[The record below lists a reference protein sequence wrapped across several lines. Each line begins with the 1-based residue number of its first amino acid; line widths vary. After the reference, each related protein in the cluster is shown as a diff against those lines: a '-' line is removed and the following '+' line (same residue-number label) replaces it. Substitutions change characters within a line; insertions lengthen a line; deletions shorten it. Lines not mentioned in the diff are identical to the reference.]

1 MAEDSQSIGDQSIY
15 EQGFARVAAVSVPVK
30 LADADANAS
39 EIIDAAAFCATQ
51 GAALVVF
58 PEMSVT
64 GYSIDD
70 LVEQNELL
78 ESVVA
83 AIDRIAAETAALS
96 PILVVGAP
104 LLWKGALYNCAVVL
118 QRGRVIGVTPKSYLP
133 SYREFYDKRYYSTM
147 PPGGTPAEMAIWENG
162 LRPVTLLGHPAKE
175 SADTAASGAPGSSV
189 PHAIP
194 FGAFQIQAR
203 DIPGF
208 RLAVE
213 VCEDLWVPVP
223 PSSIAALQGATVI
236 ANPSASPVT
245 VGRARRREDLVVSQ
259 SAAIIG
265 AYVYTAAG
273 FGESSNDLSWDGQA
287 LIAQEGTLLAQSER
301 FSRERTVT
309 MADVDLRSIARQR
322 LVQHTFANN
331 AERLGVDQ
339 TAFALVDVVVHPE
352 RDVLQPG
359 TLILRRNVDRFPFF
373 AGDQDKVDVDCYEAF
388 NIQTSALVRRMVSVG
403 SPKLVIGVSGGL
415 DSTHALLVAVKAMD
429 SLGRARSDILAYTL
443 PGFGTSKRTRDNAE
457 KLCKA
462 LGVTFQEVDIRPA
475 AQAMLQA
482 MGHPAG
488 HGEPVY
494 DVAFENVQAGLRTD
508 YLFRL
513 AGQNGGFV
521 VGTGDMSELALGWCT
536 YGVGDQMSHYGVN
549 AGLPKTMIQHLVR
562 WVSKH
567 QDFATNHHD
576 SAEGLPALLESIL
589 DTEISPE
596 LVPTHSDVPE
606 QSTQSIVGPYELQD
620 FTLYYLLR
628 DGATPRRIAYLQSR
642 AWGDKYSDAEI
653 LKWLEVFHRRFFTN
667 QYKRTAVPNSPKIM
681 GAGSLSPRGDWRM
694 PSDALAS
701 TWMREIEEL
710 KAQFDQSPRDGRG
723 EEVASEEAAAGEAP

>member
-1 MAEDSQSIGDQSIY
+1 MTETGLQAMSEQSLYS
-15 EQGFARVAAVSVPVK
+15 QGFVRVAAVSVPVK
-30 LADADANAS
+30 LADADGNAS
-39 EIIDAAAFCATQ
+39 AIIEAAAFCATE

-83 AIDRIAAETAALS
+83 AVDRIAAETAEIS

-104 LLWKGALYNCAVVL
+104 LRWKGALYNCAVVIH
-118 QRGRVIGVTPKSYLP
+118 RGRVIGVAPKSYLP
-133 SYREFYDKRYYSTM
+133 AYREFYDKRYYSTLT
-147 PPGGTPAEMAIWENG
+147 PGGAPVEMVVWNRGLQPKGSCVNAETRA
-162 LRPVTLLGHPAKE
+162 L
-175 SADTAASGAPGSSV
+175 
-189 PHAIP
+189 P
-194 FGAFQIQAR
+194 FGAFQVQAN

-245 VGRARRREDLVVSQ
+245 VGRARRREDLVRSQ

-287 LIAQEGTLLAQSER
+287 LIAQEGLLLAQSER
-301 FSRERTVT
+301 FRRERTVT

-322 LVQHTFANN
+322 LVQHTFADN
-331 AERLGVDQ
+331 AEKLGVGRS
-339 TAFALVDVVVHPE
+339 AFALVNVDVLPE
-352 RDVLQPG
+352 RDVVEPG
-359 TLILRRNVDRFPFF
+359 TLTLRRDIDRFPFF

-388 NIQTSALVRRMVSVG
+388 NIQTSALVRRMVSMG

-415 DSTHALLVAVKAMD
+415 DSTHALLVAAKAMD
-429 SLGRARSDILAYTL
+429 TLGRPRSEILAYTM

-457 KLCKA
+457 KLCEA
-462 LGVTFQEVDIRPA
+462 LGVAFQELDIRPA
-475 AQAMLQA
+475 AQAMLEA

-488 HGEPVY
+488 RGEEVY

-562 WVSKH
+562 WVAKH
-567 QDFATNHHD
+567 QDFAVGGSGAVSD
-576 SAEGLPALLESIL
+576 ALPELLDSIL
-589 DTEISPE
+589 NTEISPE
-596 LVPTHSDVPE
+596 LIPTHGDAPE
-606 QSTQSIVGPYELQD
+606 QSTQAIIGPYELQD
-620 FTLYYLLR
+620 FTLFYLLR
-628 DGATPRRIAYLQSR
+628 DGATPKRIAYLQ
-642 AWGDKYSDAEI
+642 AQAFGDKYSDAEI
-653 LKWLEVFHRRFFTN
+653 LRWLDVFHRRFFTN
-667 QYKRTAVPNSPKIM
+667 QYKRTAMPNSPKIM

-694 PSDALAS
+694 PSDALAT
-701 TWMREIEEL
+701 TWLREIEEL
-710 KAQFDQSPRDGRG
+710 KAQFGAAPAADSSTLGDRDEDGDG
-723 EEVASEEAAAGEAP
+723 E